1 MKWRCQHGF
10 PSFKQEKVRRG
21 AGIYSAGSCP
31 GADVASVGSVL
42 SLGLLSGATV
52 GLEWKNIKKVPVQLT
67 VYTAKIA
74 DMGLY

>member
-21 AGIYSAGSCP
+21 GWNLLCWAA
-31 GADVASVGSVL
+31 VGLGRL
-42 SLGLLSGATV
+42 SGLVLGLK
-52 GLEWKNIKKVPVQLT
+52 WKNIKKVPVRLT